1 MRDGHSQDGYNFGRF
16 VRRFPQRA
24 MWWECW
30 PLHTSRADG
39 YAVYGSRTF
48 FGELYVHRIVA
59 TAVWGPIPEGW
70 EVDHM
75 CVNPP
80 CCNPFHLRVVP
91 LRDNRPGG
99 KRVNECKHGHSMTD
113 GDPNVY
119 VNPNTGHRHCR
130 ACMAA
135 AARRYHAEHRGHLN
149 VQRSMRRRP
158 GEGPQ
163 GHRVGRPKAS

>member
-1 MRDGHSQDGYNFGRF
+1 MRDGQSQDTPNFQRF
-16 VRRFPQRA
+16 VARFPRSA

-39 YAVYGSRTF
+39 YAVYGTRTF
-48 FGELYVHRIVA
+48 FGELYAHRIVA
-59 TAVWGPIPEGW
+59 TAMWGPIPEGW

-91 LRDNRPGG
+91 LRENRPGG
-99 KRVNECKHGHSMTD
+99 RSVTECRHGHSMVP

-119 VNPNTGHRHCR
+119 VNPSTGRRHCR

-135 AARRYHAEHRGHLN
+135 ANRRYHAANRDRLN
-149 VQRSMRRRP
+149 VQRGLRRVP
-158 GEGPQ
+158 GTGPH
-163 GHRVGRPKAS
+163 GHQSGRPRAA